1 MLDIGGWEFLI
12 IVVVAIIIVGPKD
25 LPGALRTVTAWIKK
39 ARSLTHEFRNSIDD
53 LAEEVELENI
63 SNELQSDLGI
73 DETKGLGNSIR
84 DDIASSIDPNGE
96 ISEVLNETSAIYNED
111 LIDKEETKNNLG
123 TSIQS
128 NDQEGQLVS
137 SLENNKKPEKGI
149 ED

>member
-1 MLDIGGWEFLI
+1 MFDIGGLEFLI

-25 LPGALRTVTAWIKK
+25 LPGALRTVTSWIRKPR
-39 ARSLTHEFRNSIDD
+39 ALTYEFRNSIDD

-73 DETKGLGNSIR
+73 DETKEFRNSIKEG
-84 DDIASSIDPNGE
+84 IQTSIDPNGE
-96 ISEVLNETSAIYNED
+96 ISEVLSDTSVIYNED
-111 LIDKEETKNNLG
+111 LIDREETQSDLG
-123 TSIQS
+123 TPTES
-128 NDQEGQLVS
+128 NDQKGEVAS